1 MDLREYTP
9 PHTISLCETSC
20 LVLPRHPPK
29 AAFGS
34 FELVFICDLLFFI
47 AIFHNVEVKLYS
59 IVLGKSRTFN
69 FQSRNLTLYPIEL
82 RARVPRTQGG
92 RRVGFLRV
100 YWLFFV
106 LQALL
111 QSLV

>member
-29 AAFGS
+29 AIFGS
-34 FELVFICDLLFFI
+34 FELVFICDLVFLI
-47 AIFHNVEVKLYS
+47 AIVHNVQSKLYS

-82 RARVPRTQGG
+82 RARAPRTQGG
-92 RRVGFLRV
+92 RRVAFLRV
-100 YWLFFV
+100 Y
-106 LQALL
+106 
-111 QSLV
+111 